1 MNAMILQE
9 SSRGLDAFTAES
21 SLLRRRILFLN
32 EEVNADSCN
41 RLIEYLLHLDMEEP
55 GKEITLCINSPG
67 GEVGSGL
74 AVCDVMQMIQSPIR
88 TVCTGLAASMAAVI
102 FSCGEKREML
112 PRSKVMIHEPRL
124 SGSSGIKRAMELE
137 QEAAQ
142 MVETRDVLAGILAEN
157 CGRSIEEVMEK
168 IRGDFYMDLK
178 AAEEFGIA
186 TGVCKKI

>member
-21 SLLRRRILFLN
+21 GLLRRRLLFFN
-32 EEVNADSCN
+32 EEVNAESCN
-41 RLIEYLLHLDMEEP
+41 RLIEYLLYLDMEEP

-74 AVCDVMQMIQSPIR
+74 AVCDVMKMIESPVR

-102 FSCGEKREML
+102 FSCGARRELL
-112 PRSKVMIHEPRL
+112 PTSKVMIHEPRL
-124 SGSSGIKRAMELE
+124 NGQGGVRRAQELE
-137 QEAAQ
+137 QEAEQ
-142 MVETRDVLAGILAEN
+142 MKETREILAGILAKN
-157 CGRSIEEVMEK
+157 CGRSIVEVREK
-168 IRGDFYMDLK
+168 IREDYYMDVK
-178 AAEEFGIA
+178 QAVEFGIA